1 MQDSSFQN
9 TRGRYGCAG
18 FLEMSRKPFSKQN
31 SLFVKIYLLGVIW
44 LLCCIQYCEAC
55 MADIMQLI
63 GKLNLNYKVMVE
75 TLELCFAGITPQ
87 NCRVGGKCSLK
98 Y

>member
-1 MQDSSFQN
+1 M
-9 TRGRYGCAG
+9 
-18 FLEMSRKPFSKQN
+18 
-31 SLFVKIYLLGVIW
+31 V
-44 LLCCIQYCEAC
+44 
-55 MADIMQLI
+55 DIIQLI

-75 TLELCFAGITPQ
+75 TSELCFAGITPQ